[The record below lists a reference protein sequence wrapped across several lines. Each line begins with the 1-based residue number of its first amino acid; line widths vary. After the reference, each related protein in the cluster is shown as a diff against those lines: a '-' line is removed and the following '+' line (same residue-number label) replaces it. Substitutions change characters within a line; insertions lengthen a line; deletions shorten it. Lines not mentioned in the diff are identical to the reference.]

1 MTVNPNPEGPLR
13 NIIGGFKLVIKGT
26 SRQGEFNALHDPG
39 DCICDPLQLDSK
51 KTKLGK
57 LKFKIFYIICLLIIV
72 YKPGGIIRDNPVA
85 EKLLMT
91 DLAR

>member
-1 MTVNPNPEGPLR
+1 M
-13 NIIGGFKLVIKGT
+13 IGGFKLVINGT

-39 DCICDPLQLDSK
+39 DFICNPLLLDS
-51 KTKLGK
+51 
-57 LKFKIFYIICLLIIV
+57 
-72 YKPGGIIRDNPVA
+72 GGIIRDNPVA